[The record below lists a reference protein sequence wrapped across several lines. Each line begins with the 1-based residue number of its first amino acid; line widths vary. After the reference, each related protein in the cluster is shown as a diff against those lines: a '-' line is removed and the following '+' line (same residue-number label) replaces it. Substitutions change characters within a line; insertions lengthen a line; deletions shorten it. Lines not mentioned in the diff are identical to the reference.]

1 MIDDMVFV
9 SKTVPRGSFRKRR
22 MVSAPSWCVLCVS
35 VLCSASTSNVA
46 KLEEME
52 RLLREA
58 QIEKRSLLEHKV
70 STKWNHNHSDL
81 SFFSHCFHSL
91 LTEQMYKTMTDVM
104 NP

>member
-1 MIDDMVFV
+1 ML
-9 SKTVPRGSFRKRR
+9 
-22 MVSAPSWCVLCVS
+22 CVL

-58 QIEKRSLLEHKV
+58 QMEKRSLLEHKV

-81 SFFSHCFHSL
+81 SFFPLFHSL
-91 LTEQMYKTMTDVM
+91 LTEQMYKRMNDVM
-104 NP
+104 NPQT